1 MRRHWSTIAF
11 LLVFAA
17 FFGAFLL
24 YPVGYSV
31 RRAFTEEVTVEPR
44 PTTAPVQP
52 PSKPEPPKTRLR
64 FTLGHLRTLFRDP
77 TTREGLMNSLSLAVT
92 VTVATT
98 LVALP
103 LAFWAAKY
111 RFRGKGLLTG
121 LIMVPL
127 VMPPFV
133 GAIGVRHL
141 LARYGTINLLLGN
154 LGLLREGQLID
165 FLGGGRFWG
174 VVILETLHLFPIMYL
189 NVTAA
194 LANVDPS
201 LEDAGRNLGAGGWR
215 LFRTVTF
222 PLMLPGYFAGAVIV
236 FIWAFTDLGTP
247 LVFGYRRVVAV
258 QIFDRIDK
266 VETDPGGFAL
276 VVLVLVLTV
285 VLFLLARLVMRGR
298 HFEMMSRAGRGR
310 QERQPGRAHAALIYA
325 GFLVVFLL
333 AVTPHLGVVLT
344 SLAGDWFMTP
354 LPTEYTLDHFR
365 QAATHELTLPSMRRS
380 VLLASG
386 SCLLDLMLGIWIA
399 YVLTR
404 KRFVGRGLLDA
415 ITMLPLALPGVV
427 LAFGYLGAF
436 RIGPKSN
443 PLPFLVIAYAVRRLP
458 YMVRSAIAGFQQT
471 SVTLEEASLNLGA
484 GPARTLRKV
493 TVPLVAANLIA
504 GAVLAFSFAVLE
516 VSDSLILALREEH
529 YPLSKTIYTLFG
541 RLGDGTYLASALGVW
556 ASLFLAATLITAG
569 VFLGRRLGELFRA
582 S

>member
-1 MRRHWSTIAF
+1 MRRHWPTIVF
-11 LLVFAA
+11 LLVFVA

-31 RRAFTEEVTVEPR
+31 QRAFTREGAGGQSEWSVE
-44 PTTAPVQP
+44 AF
-52 PSKPEPPKTRLR
+52 SD
-64 FTLGHLRTLFRDP
+64 LFRNP
-77 TTREGLMNSLSLAVT
+77 TTREGLLNSLSLAVA
-92 VTVATT
+92 VTIATT

-103 LAFWAAKY
+103 LAFWAARY

-121 LIMVPL
+121 LILVPL
-127 VMPPFV
+127 IMPPFV

-141 LARYGTINLLLGN
+141 LARYGTINLLLMKV
-154 LGLLREGQLID
+154 GLLGEGQLID

-189 NVTAA
+189 NMAAA

-266 VETDPGGFAL
+266 VETDPSGFAL
-276 VVLVLVLTV
+276 VVVVLVLTV

-298 HFEMMSRAGRGR
+298 RFEMMSRAGRGR
-310 QERQPGRAHAALIYA
+310 EERRPGRAHAAVIYA
-325 GFLVVFLL
+325 AFLVVFLL
-333 AVTPHLGVVLT
+333 AVTPHLGVLLT
-344 SLAGDWFMTP
+344 SVSGDWFMTP
-354 LPTEYTLDHFR
+354 FPTTFTLDHFR
-365 QAATHELTLPSMRRS
+365 EAATHELTLPSMRRS

-386 SCLLDLMLGIWIA
+386 SALVDLALGIWIA
-399 YVLTR
+399 YILTR
-404 KRFVGRGLLDA
+404 KRFVGRGVLDA
-415 ITMLPLALPGVV
+415 ITMLPLALPGIV

-436 RIGPKSN
+436 RIGPKVN
-443 PLPFLVIAYAVRRLP
+443 PLPFLVVAYAVRRLP
-458 YMVRSAIAGFQQT
+458 LVVRSAVAGFQQT

-484 GPARTLRKV
+484 SPARTLRKV
-493 TVPLVAANLIA
+493 TIPLVAANLIA

-529 YPLSKTIYTLFG
+529 YPLSKTIFALFS

-556 ASLFLAATLITAG
+556 ASLFLAATLVIAG